1 MTDYIRYGEENTLAV
16 KVYRWCD
23 GSWLEDQDYFDLSG
37 IFRDVY
43 LYATPQTFV
52 RDYSLVTDFDA
63 DFTDSTFSVTL
74 MLENRSD
81 ADGEI
86 SVSAQLT
93 MRTGSRSHGRWMQRT
108 RYFPQAKRRASP

>member
-1 MTDYIRYGEENTLAV
+1 M
-16 KVYRWCD
+16 
-23 GSWLEDQDYFDLSG
+23 
-37 IFRDVY
+37 Y

-86 SVSAQLT
+86 SVSAQLYDAD
-93 MRTGSRSHGRWMQRT
+93 GKMQRLFQKNAVL
-108 RYFPQAKRRASP
+108 RHK